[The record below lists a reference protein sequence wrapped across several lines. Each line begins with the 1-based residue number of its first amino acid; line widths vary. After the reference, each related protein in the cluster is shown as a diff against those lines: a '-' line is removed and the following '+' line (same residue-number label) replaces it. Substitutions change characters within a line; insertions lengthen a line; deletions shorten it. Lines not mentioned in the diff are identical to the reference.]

1 MEQPKRATRARK
13 RGHDD
18 LSLKC
23 KGPDVLLLAKAEL
36 KTKFSS
42 KNIIRFLCSLDILV
56 RKELFL

>member
-1 MEQPKRATRARK
+1 MEQPKRATLARK
-13 RGHDD
+13 RGHDN

-36 KTKFSS
+36 KFSS
-42 KNIIRFLCSLDILV
+42 KNIIRFLCSLDIPV